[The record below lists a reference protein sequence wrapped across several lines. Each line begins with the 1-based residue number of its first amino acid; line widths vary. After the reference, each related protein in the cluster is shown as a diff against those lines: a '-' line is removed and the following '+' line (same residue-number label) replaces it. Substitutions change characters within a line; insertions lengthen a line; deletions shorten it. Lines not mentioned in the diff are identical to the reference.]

1 MSKSYAQLYAN
12 SRKAKTIKSVT
23 PVYYKWKKKGDQVI
37 GAFVSY
43 SPVQSRLGD
52 KEYNQYIFET
62 DSGLV
67 KFALGRSADNEVT
80 PILGRGVV
88 YAITFQGKE
97 NIAGGRSVN
106 RFEIE
111 EIGIADQVDET
122 EVDPD
127 PDDKQVNKK

>member
-1 MSKSYAQLYAN
+1 MSRSYKELYES
-12 SRKAKTIKSVT
+12 SRKAKTVRSVT
-23 PVYYKWKKKGDQVI
+23 PVYLKWKKEGEQII

-43 SPVQSRLGD
+43 APVQSRLGD

-80 PILGRGVV
+80 PILVRGVV

-97 NIAGGRSVN
+97 AIAGGRSVN

-111 EIGIADQVDET
+111 EVGIADQVDET
-122 EVDPD
+122 EEDPD
-127 PDDKQVNKK
+127 KDGK

>member
-1 MSKSYAQLYAN
+1 MSKSYRALYEN
-12 SRKAKTIKSVT
+12 SKKAKTVKSVT
-23 PVYYKWKKKGDQVI
+23 PEYFKWKKEGDQII
-37 GAFVSY
+37 GAFISY

-62 DSGLV
+62 DEGLV

-97 NIAGGRSVN
+97 SIAGGRSVN
-106 RFEIE
+106 RFDIE
-111 EIGIADQVDET
+111 EVGIADQVDET
-122 EVDPD
+122 EEEPD
-127 PDDKQVNKK
+127 QDGSKVNKK

>member
-1 MSKSYAQLYAN
+1 MSRSYKELYES
-12 SRKAKTIKSVT
+12 SRKAKTVKSVT
-23 PVYYKWKKKGDQVI
+23 PEYFKWKKEGDQII
-37 GAFVSY
+37 GAYVSY

-62 DSGLV
+62 DKGLV

-80 PILGRGVV
+80 PILVRGVV

-97 NIAGGRSVN
+97 SIAGGRSVN

-111 EIGIADQVDET
+111 EVGIADQVDET
-122 EVDPD
+122 EAETESDG
-127 PDDKQVNKK
+127 Q